1 VKPLVKSFVV
11 TAWAC
16 LLVSGC
22 GRRHASP
29 SWDVPTDIVTWD
41 QGAVYH
47 LGTVFVIW
55 TDGSAGGYG
64 SSHTTRQ
71 SMKCQGNL
79 RTRDGRTVEFQC
91 ETPDRK
97 TGQATVNVVT
107 YDLKEGNLFLVTTEG
122 DQIKVKQL
130 KRNLSDLKFD
140 RDSLQAFG
148 KKDPDVAEF
157 FAKDKKPK

>member
-1 VKPLVKSFVV
+1 MRI
-11 TAWAC
+11 
-16 LLVSGC
+16 SGP
-22 GRRHASP
+22 ASP
-29 SWDVPTDIVTWD
+29 GLGGPSGIVIWG
-41 QGAVYH
+41 QGAVYR
-47 LGTVFVIW
+47 LGTVFAVW
-55 TDGSAGGYG
+55 SDGSNGGG
-64 SSHTTRQ
+64 GNSNSSGQ
-71 SMKCQGNL
+71 SMKCQGSL

-91 ETPDRK
+91 ETPDGK
-97 TGQATVNVVT
+97 TGQATVNDVT
-107 YDLKEGNLFLVTTEG
+107 YDLEGGNLFLVTTEG